1 MQADQQTQ
9 QNFFREWKIK
19 TIQQDVDIRSR
30 LVAARLPS
38 LPQTLLKLM
47 EQCQSE
53 VVGMKELLRLVAQDV
68 AMTVKMLSVANSTAY
83 HRGGGEG
90 GSLELALKTI
100 GTEMIKIIVINES
113 VAQVFDKMS
122 KSHGVDLRGYWS
134 HALRAGVTARLVAQK
149 TGYSN
154 PDEAYLAGLLHDV
167 GRLALFAIMPRE
179 YGHNFYAT
187 DDEDLCAVEERTLQT
202 THAEVGSWL
211 IELWKLDSFIA
222 DSVLY
227 HHEAAQRLH
236 DAHPLIRIAHLAHTL
251 AADVDDSELEKS
263 AALCALSLADMQD
276 MREEV
281 AAEVQ
286 IAAKQ
291 MNIDLAADVQR
302 PKPVA
307 VVGDSTQEK
316 MMEQVRGMMLTTAL
330 ERSFS
335 GQKGEGN
342 VLETITRS
350 ARILFHFD
358 SAVVLLMNPVADAL
372 VGSRSGEHRARLADF
387 SLPLTLENSTL
398 AEAARTR
405 EIAFTPAVSPS
416 MCVLE
421 EQLVRLMGTEH
432 LACLPLTLPNG
443 ADGKCV
449 GVLVGGFKAWQ
460 VEDIEH
466 RRSFLTAFCNQ
477 AALALTGVA
486 VQSADTRQQLENQ
499 AREFR
504 DASRKV
510 AHEINNPL
518 AIIKNYLTILDKKL
532 LNMQGVSGE
541 VAVLNEEIERVGKI
555 IDDFAELNLTEPG
568 GRADLG
574 RVVEDVVRLFRQTEF
589 ASPLLR
595 IENRTLDLQHEVEGS
610 ADTLKQILV
619 NLIKNAAEAMTGG
632 GMIEIGSDGLVN
644 RDKVLYVNLW
654 VKDNGPGIGANVMS
668 MLFSPVQTSKGRGH
682 SGLGLNIVHDLV
694 KKMQGLITCRSG
706 KEGTT
711 FEILLPAAP
720 RANGDNDASGSA

>member
-19 TIQQDVDIRSR
+19 TTQQDVDIRSR

-68 AMTVKMLSVANSTAY
+68 AMTVKMLAVANSSAY

-113 VAQVFDKMS
+113 VAQVFDKLS

-134 HALRAGVTARLVAQK
+134 HALHAGVTARLVAQK

-167 GRLALFAIMPRE
+167 GRLALYAIMPRE
-179 YGHNFYAT
+179 YGHNFYAV

-211 IELWKLDSFIA
+211 IELWQLDSFIA

-227 HHEAAQRLH
+227 HHEAPQRLH

-251 AADVDDSELEKS
+251 ASDVDDSELEKS
-263 AALCALSLADMQD
+263 ATLCSLSLADM
-276 MREEV
+276 RELRSQV

-286 IAAKQ
+286 TAAKQ
-291 MNIDLAADVQR
+291 MNIDLTADVQR
-302 PKPVA
+302 SKPVA
-307 VVGDSTQEK
+307 VVGDSTQEQ

-335 GQKGEGN
+335 NQSGEGN

-358 SAVVLLMNPVADAL
+358 SAVLLLMNPVADAL

-387 SLPLTLENSTL
+387 SLPMNLPGSTL
-398 AEAARTR
+398 AEAARTGQ
-405 EIAFTPAVSPS
+405 IAFTPAVSPA

-421 EQLVRLMGTEH
+421 EQLVRLLATEH
-432 LACLPLTLPNG
+432 LACLPLNT
-443 ADGKCV
+443 DGNCV

-460 VEDIEH
+460 AEDILH
-466 RRSFLTAFCNQ
+466 RQSFLTAFCNQ
-477 AALALTGVA
+477 AARALTSVA
-486 VQSADTRQQLENQ
+486 VQTAETRQQLDLQ

-510 AHEINNPL
+510 AHEVNNPL
-518 AIIKNYLTILDKKL
+518 AIIKNYLTILDRKL
-532 LNMQGVSGE
+532 LNMQGVTGE

-555 IDDFAELNLTEPG
+555 IDDFAELNLSEPG
-568 GRADLG
+568 GRADMG
-574 RVVEDVVRLFRQTEF
+574 RVVEDVVRLFRQTEY

-595 IENRTLDLQHEVEGS
+595 IENRTRDQHHEVDGS

-644 RDKVLYVNLW
+644 RDGVLYVNLW
-654 VKDNGPGIGANVMS
+654 VKDNGPGIAANVMS
-668 MLFSPVQTSKGRGH
+668 MLFSPVQSSKGKGH

-720 RANGDNDASGSA
+720 CADRVNGVNPAA